1 MSELTENILSVF
13 VDSSQ
18 KKDFYENR
26 GKNATELN
34 SCADLKL
41 NAAGKH
47 SNSRLQTKTANRFHS
62 LEDSSQEDKLESAGG
77 TNETQISDFKPNGA
91 FCVDELVGVDSRLQT
106 VRPKVSTEQDCCS
119 IRDIKQTPHADL
131 SPSAAIRYLNE
142 MYSWADRMPTAET
155 FHSLED
161 SSQGD
166 EDSVSGTNE
175 NPVSAFKPN
184 VFFKCVDDIGK
195 TEGSL
200 RTASPED
207 YYGTSETN
215 APTPKPAADVKLNA
229 VINCLNGV
237 YSRFNSNQQPNQKE
251 SQGERLAKHAKL
263 LEEEI
268 LKLRDR
274 CNTQQ
279 KQIQDHKDEK
289 QKIKREKSSLEKQK
303 RQLETAKWKVEQER
317 RQVHKEKETLCN
329 EKNTLEDIKLQL
341 REETELL
348 EEEKRLFQIKT
359 KEFKKRKAD
368 ETLHVALARL
378 RETKNQP
385 GTTRYLEKPK
395 IQSETMDRLDQHLDF
410 FEDLKQTLERKQSQS
425 EGAED
430 SDTSKH
436 PDEPFKDI
444 KLQLDELKPDPDV
457 QSHLDDQNSHSSV
470 MKRLDEHMDFFQDLQ
485 LQLDQKQRQSEEI
498 KDSDTFKHPDEP
510 DELFEHIKLHLDEL
524 KPDPDVQSHLDEQ
537 NVYSSEVRR
546 LDEHMDFFEDLKQT
560 LERKQKQSET
570 TKHLDEPET
579 RPETS
584 RCLDEHFCEDHKQKL
599 EDKREQCEVVKDSD
613 TFKLLDDWLE
623 EMDHLDDQKPDS
635 NIATHLD
642 DQNSHSS
649 VMKRL
654 DEHMDFFQD
663 LQLQLDQ
670 KQRQSEEIND
680 SDTFKHPDEP
690 DEPFEDVKL
699 QLDELKPDP
708 DVQSHL
714 DEQNVYS
721 SEVRRLDEHMDF
733 FEDLKQTLE
742 RKQKQSE
749 TTKHLDE
756 PETRPETSRR
766 LDEHFC
772 EDHKQKLED
781 KREQCEVVKDSD
793 TFKLLDDWLEEME
806 HLNDQKPDS
815 NIATH
820 LDDQNSH
827 SSVMKRLDEHMDFF
841 QDLQL
846 QLDQK
851 QRQSEEIKDSD
862 TFKHPDEPD
871 EPFEHIKLHLDELK
885 PDPDVQSHLDEQN
898 VYSSVMKRLDEHM
911 DFFQDLQLQLDK
923 GKNSRRQQETQT
935 HSNM

>member
-1 MSELTENILSVF
+1 MSVLTEKILSDF

-41 NAAGKH
+41 NAAGKY
-47 SNSRLQTKTANRFHS
+47 SNSSLQTKTANHFHS
-62 LEDSSQEDKLESAGG
+62 LEDSSQVDKQESASGK
-77 TNETQISDFKPNGA
+77 NETQISDLKPNGA
-91 FCVDELVGVDSRLQT
+91 FCVDELVGVDSSLQT
-106 VRPKVSTEQDCCS
+106 VRPENSTEQDCCG
-119 IRDIKQTPHADL
+119 IGDKEQTPHADL

-142 MYSWADRMPTAET
+142 MYSWADSSQPTAET

-161 SSQGD
+161 SSQED
-166 EDSVSGTNE
+166 EESVSGTNE

-184 VFFKCVDDIGK
+184 VIFKCDDETGK
-195 TEGSL
+195 TEGNL
-200 RTASPED
+200 QTLSPEDLSEQND

-215 APTPKPAADVKLNA
+215 APKPKPTADLNLNA
-229 VINCLNGV
+229 VINYLNGV
-237 YSRFNSNQQPNQKE
+237 YSMCNSIQQPNQKE
-251 SQGERLAKHAKL
+251 SQEERLAKHVKL

-289 QKIKREKSSLEKQK
+289 QKIKREKLSLEKQK

-317 RQVHKEKETLCN
+317 QQVQKEKETLCN

-348 EEEKRLFQIKT
+348 EEGKRLFKIKT
-359 KEFKKRKAD
+359 KEFEKRKAD

-378 RETKNQP
+378 REMKYQS
-385 GTTRYLEKPK
+385 GTTKYLGKLK
-395 IQSETMDRLDQHLDF
+395 IQSETMDRLDEHMDF

-430 SDTSKH
+430 SDKFKH
-436 PDEPFKDI
+436 PHKLDEPFKDT

-457 QSHLDDQNSHSSV
+457 
-470 MKRLDEHMDFFQDLQ
+470 K
-485 LQLDQKQRQSEEI
+485 
-498 KDSDTFKHPDEP
+498 
-510 DELFEHIKLHLDEL
+510 
-524 KPDPDVQSHLDEQ
+524 
-537 NVYSSEVRR
+537 
-546 LDEHMDFFEDLKQT
+546 
-560 LERKQKQSET
+560 
-570 TKHLDEPET
+570 
-579 RPETS
+579 
-584 RCLDEHFCEDHKQKL
+584 
-599 EDKREQCEVVKDSD
+599 
-613 TFKLLDDWLE
+613 
-623 EMDHLDDQKPDS
+623 
-635 NIATHLD
+635 THLD

-654 DEHMDFFQD
+654 DEHMNFFQD
-663 LQLQLDQ
+663 LQLQLDK

-680 SDTFKHPDEP
+680 SDTFKHPDEL
-690 DEPFEDVKL
+690 EELFEDVKL
-699 QLDELKPDP
+699 QLDQLKPDS
-708 DVQSHL
+708 DVKTHL

-721 SEVRRLDEHMDF
+721 SEVRRLNEHMDF
-733 FEDLKQTLE
+733 FEELKQTLE

-749 TTKHLDE
+749 ITKHLDE
-756 PETRPETSRR
+756 PQTRSETSRH
-766 LDEHFC
+766 LDDHFF
-772 EDHKQKLED
+772 EDHKQKLEN
-781 KREQCEVVKDSD
+781 KQEQSEEIKDSD
-793 TFKLLDDWLEEME
+793 KFKLLDDWLEEME

-820 LDDQNSH
+820 LDDQKPDSNIATH
-827 SSVMKRLDEHMDFF
+827 LDDQNVYSSVMRRLDEHMDFF

-846 QLDQK
+846 QLDKK
-851 QRQSEEIKDSD
+851 QRQSEEINDSD
-862 TFKHPDEPD
+862 TFKHPDELD
-871 EPFEHIKLHLDELK
+871 EVVEDVKVQLDELK
-885 PDPDVQSHLDEQN
+885 PDSDVKTHLDDQN

-923 GKNSRRQQETQT
+923 EKNSRRQQETQT
-935 HSNM
+935 NSNM